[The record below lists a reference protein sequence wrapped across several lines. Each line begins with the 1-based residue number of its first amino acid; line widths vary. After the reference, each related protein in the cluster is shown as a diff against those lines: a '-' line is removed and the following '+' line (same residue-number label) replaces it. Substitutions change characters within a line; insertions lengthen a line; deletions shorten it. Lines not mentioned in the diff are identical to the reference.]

1 MGVQASMKSLAGN
14 IRWYFLAQRFRSLEE
29 ANLLLGFD
37 SLSNLLRLVWKSR
50 NRRLPSALIP
60 SILQIFAMTWV
71 SLGSIQVFICA
82 DQDLRFSSM
91 S

>member
-1 MGVQASMKSLAGN
+1 MKSLAGN

-60 SILQIFAMTWV
+60 NIVQIFAVTWV
-71 SLGSIQVFICA
+71 SLGITIFDMC
-82 DQDLRFSSM
+82 
-91 S
+91 